1 DSEAEEHSIIINE
14 TAVKEL
20 GYENPIGRKLIDPG
34 SNEIFTIIGVVKDF
48 HYNSLRDEISPIII
62 FHPSIW
68 WKEFMVIRIQPE
80 NVAGTLGFIKE
91 KWSDLAGNQPFEY
104 FFMDTYFDNLH
115 RSELR
120 AGKFFTIFAILA
132 IFLACLGLFG
142 LAAYT
147 TQQKTKEIGVRKVL
161 GASVSSI
168 VINLIRQFTKWV
180 ILANI
185 IAWPLGYF
193 IMKNWLQNFAYR
205 IDLNPSY
212 FILSGFITLLIAI
225 TTVSYLTINAANRN
239 PIKSLKYE

>member
-1 DSEAEEHSIIINE
+1 
-14 TAVKEL
+14 
-20 GYENPIGRKLIDPG
+20 
-34 SNEIFTIIGVVKDF
+34 
-48 HYNSLRDEISPIII
+48 
-62 FHPSIW
+62 
-68 WKEFMVIRIQPE
+68 
-80 NVAGTLGFIKE
+80 
-91 KWSDLAGNQPFEY
+91 
-104 FFMDTYFDNLH
+104 MDTYFDNLH
-115 RSELR
+115 QSELR
-120 AGKFFTIFAILA
+120 AGQFFTIFAVLA
-132 IFLACLGLFG
+132 IFIACLGLFG

-168 VINLIRQFTKWV
+168 VIKLLRQFTKWV

-225 TTVSYLTINAANRN
+225 ITVSYLTINAANRN